1 MKVEMAIT
9 DRELGA
15 VGEAAARLEARGID
29 CAIVFEAAHEA
40 FLQVLLAAQH
50 TSRLQIATGVAI
62 AFARSPMIVAQ
73 TANDLQALSRGRF
86 ILGLGSQIKPH
97 VERRFSMPWS
107 RPAARMRE
115 YVRAVRAIW
124 QAWAT
129 GEKLDFRGEF
139 YTHTLMTPFFDPGP
153 NPFGPPPI
161 FVAGVGP
168 KMLAVAG
175 EVGDGLFVHPL
186 NTPAY
191 VDEVVRPALQ
201 EGFDAAGKDR
211 GDFRISCQTITMM
224 GANDEQIARAR
235 SKAKGQISF
244 YGSTPAYRV
253 VLDHMGVGDLQ
264 PELNRLS
271 KQGKWL
277 EMMGL
282 VSEDMLD
289 AIGVSGTP
297 AEVGAKLAA
306 RNAPFADRTM
316 LTLYDETGDP
326 DALADVVRAVREA
339 APSS

>member
-1 MKVEMAIT
+1 MKLEMAIT
-9 DRELGA
+9 EQDVSA
-15 VGEAAARLEARGID
+15 VGEAAARLEALGLD

-40 FLQVLLAAQH
+40 FLQVLLAAER
-50 TSRLQIATGVAI
+50 TRRLEIATGVAI

-73 TANDLQALSRGRF
+73 TANDLQTLSRGRF
-86 ILGLGSQIKPH
+86 VLGLGSQIKPH

-124 QAWAT
+124 RAWET
-129 GEKLDFRGEF
+129 GERLDFRGEF

-153 NPFGPPPI
+153 NPFGAPPV

-168 KMLAVAG
+168 KMIEVAG
-175 EVGDGLFVHPL
+175 EVGDGMFVHPL

-191 VDEVVRPALQ
+191 VRDVVLPSL
-201 EGFDAAGKDR
+201 EKGLDAAGR
-211 GDFRISCQTITMM
+211 RRADFQVSCQTIVMM
-224 GANDEQIARAR
+224 GANDEQVARAR
-235 SKAKGQISF
+235 GKAKGQISF
-244 YGSTPAYRV
+244 YGSTPAYKV

-277 EMMGL
+277 EMMAL
-282 VSEDMLD
+282 VTDEMLD

-297 AEVGAKLAA
+297 AEAGAKLAA
-306 RNAPFADRTM
+306 RNGGFADRTM

-326 DALADVVRAVREA
+326 DALADLVRAVREA
-339 APSS
+339 AA